1 MNKIIYISL
10 FILLVNNSFGQY
22 IPLMNGYFKSNQ
34 FYNPAAA
41 GMNEHLVG
49 YTGLRKQWVK
59 INGAPSTQMLA
70 FDSPMSNQR
79 HGLGGIYYRDKIGVT
94 TTNGLQ
100 FNYAYRTRISRKMK
114 LSFGVNFGLENIMY
128 NISEIDL
135 IDKSDQTFSKEFGSS
150 NKVKIG
156 AGAMLYD
163 KKMVIGLSINDLIKQ
178 DKFGNIL
185 AYAQYKKKLN
195 REWVFLPGLL
205 LKANYMLISQ
215 AELSLQMSYQ
225 KQISF
230 SLGFRT
236 NGSIIAGVG
245 FKPTKQ
251 LLVMYYYDYIAG
263 RLRKFTSGSHE
274 LTLKYDFIKQYRS
287 SSPRF

>member
-1 MNKIIYISL
+1 MNKIIYIAIL
-10 FILLVNNSFGQY
+10 FLFVNNLFGQY

-49 YTGLRKQWVK
+49 YTGLRKQWIK
-59 INGAPSTQMLA
+59 INGAPTTQMLA
-70 FDSPMSNQR
+70 FDSPLSNQR
-79 HGLGGIYYRDKIGVT
+79 HGIGGVYYRDKIGVT
-94 TTNGLQ
+94 TTNGIQ
-100 FNYAYRTRISRKMK
+100 FNYAYRTRVSRRMK
-114 LSFGVNFGLENIMY
+114 FSFGFNFGLENSMC

-135 IDKSDQTFSKEFGSS
+135 IDKTDQTFSKQFGSIT
-150 NKVKIG
+150 KVKIG

-163 KKMVIGLSINDLIKQ
+163 KKMVIGISINDLIKQ

-195 REWVFLPGLL
+195 REWIFLPGLL
-205 LKANYMLISQ
+205 LKTNYLFISQ
-215 AELSLQMSYQ
+215 AEISLLMSYQ

-245 FKPTKQ
+245 FRPTKQ
-251 LLVMYYYDYIAG
+251 LLVMYSYDYVGG
-263 RLRKFTSGSHE
+263 RLKKFTSGSHE

>member
-1 MNKIIYISL
+1 
-10 FILLVNNSFGQY
+10 
-22 IPLMNGYFKSNQ
+22 
-34 FYNPAAA
+34 
-41 GMNEHLVG
+41 
-49 YTGLRKQWVK
+49 
-59 INGAPSTQMLA
+59 
-70 FDSPMSNQR
+70 
-79 HGLGGIYYRDKIGVT
+79 
-94 TTNGLQ
+94 
-100 FNYAYRTRISRKMK
+100 
-114 LSFGVNFGLENIMY
+114 MY

-135 IDKSDQTFSKEFGSS
+135 IDKTDQTFSKEFGSS
-150 NKVKIG
+150 NKIKIG

-163 KKMVIGLSINDLIKQ
+163 KKMVIGFSINDLIKQ
-178 DKFGNIL
+178 EKFGNIL

-195 REWVFLPGLL
+195 RDWIFLPGLL
-205 LKANYMLISQ
+205 LKTNFLLITQ
-215 AELSLQMSYQ
+215 AELSMLMSYQ

-251 LLVMYYYDYIAG
+251 LLVMYYYDYIGG
-263 RLRKFTSGSHE
+263 RIRKFTSGSHE